1 MLVQVARLALCLSH
15 IGSVTLTLSLLPR
28 ARSGGV
34 LRAAQ
39 IGDPDAPRSRGGC
52 SSAALTSIGQVGP
65 SPIGSRYTAST
76 SAASTSRFER
86 AHFVDQEQRARA
98 ARFSAALY
106 LHPVADDR
114 LAQRIG
120 REVRELACQPAHEA
134 FPRRSGP
141 RSRRNKSGSRA
152 QQGGRCC
159 YNLE

>member
-1 MLVQVARLALCLSH
+1 MWGLQFMPGLLLGFSDRQTSLGIEHSV
-15 IGSVTLTLSLLPR
+15 GSDPD
-28 ARSGGV
+28 
-34 LRAAQ
+34 AA
-39 IGDPDAPRSRGGC
+39 DPDAPRSRGGC

-120 REVRELACQPAHEA
+120 REIRELACQPAHEA

>member
-1 MLVQVARLALCLSH
+1 MWSAFPTSDYYGTSATSTRPQA
-15 IGSVTLTLSLLPR
+15 TLTLLPH
-28 ARSGGV
+28 AHAPHTAISGASDK
-34 LRAAQ
+34 AAQ
-39 IGDPDAPRSRGGC
+39 M
-52 SSAALTSIGQVGP
+52 TSK
-65 SPIGSRYTAST
+65 
-76 SAASTSRFER
+76 RFER

-106 LHPVADDR
+106 LHPVVDDR
-114 LAQRIG
+114 FAQRIG